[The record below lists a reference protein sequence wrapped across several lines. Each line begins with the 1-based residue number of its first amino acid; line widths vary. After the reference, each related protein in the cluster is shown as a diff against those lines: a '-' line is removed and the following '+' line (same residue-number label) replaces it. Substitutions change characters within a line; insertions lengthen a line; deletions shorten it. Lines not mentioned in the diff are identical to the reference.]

1 MPKKYSTE
9 YFADPTTADE
19 LNSIL
24 RAAAEARYDP
34 DSTGYI
40 NIKVLL
46 KEPAIVVTK
55 LDATL
60 VKLAYHFKDGELV
73 LGDEEIPVTLN
84 YVEQFSDGG
93 LETVDMKD
101 IEIFDLNGQEAKP
114 LGYSKHEEYGKDMI
128 KANAELT
135 ELFEPPLTLGHP
147 PSHSGLPK
155 LGIVRNLRDH
165 ATKAGTIVADFVNVP
180 KSLAPWIRK
189 KLYDQVSPVIYKNVV
204 APSGAKFSR
213 VVRSVGLLGAAIPR
227 IKELEGL
234 PVHFAEGNADALSE
248 FCKGGIEE
256 LRFSHND
263 FEPEKEEYAM
273 PEEKKVTMSAEEH
286 KVLLARAENAEK
298 FADTE
303 KANEDLQ
310 AKLDAAQK
318 EKDELSKKLGVE
330 EKARTEI
337 LESGRKK
344 KVESFVEETKKA
356 GRILPAQSD
365 ALMAVADILTDSDTF
380 GEGDAAV
387 TQLDALM
394 AFVGTI
400 PEESAVKFA
409 EMSTE
414 NTEAH
419 DDDETKNNAAP
430 SMNVA
435 WFGRAEKYA
444 EDHKCDFETAA
455 VKTFKTGDEKHAE
468 LRDE

>member
-24 RAAAEARYDP
+24 RAAAEARYNE
-34 DSTGYI
+34 YV

-46 KEPAIVVTK
+46 KESAVIVTK
-55 LDATL
+55 PDATL

-73 LGDEEIPVTLN
+73 LSNEEIPVTLN
-84 YVEQFSDGG
+84 YVEQFAEGG
-93 LETVDMKD
+93 LKT
-101 IEIFDLNGQEAKP
+101 IDLDNVEVFKVNGQSTTE
-114 LGYSKHEEYGKDMI
+114 LGYVDHPEYRKDMLAASI
-128 KANAELT
+128 DLK

-155 LGIVRNLRDH
+155 LGILRNLRDH
-165 ATKAGTIVADFVNVP
+165 ESKIGIMVADLKNVP
-180 KSLAPWIRK
+180 ESLGPWIRK
-189 KLYDQVSPVIYKNVV
+189 KLYDKVSPVIYKNVV
-204 APSGAKFSR
+204 APSGKVYSR
-213 VVRSVGLLGAAIPR
+213 VIRSLGLLGAVPPR

-234 PVHFAEGNADALSE
+234 PVQFSEDEDVLSE
-248 FCKGGIEE
+248 FCQGGLEE
-256 LRFSHND
+256 LRFDKNE

-286 KVLLARAENAEK
+286 KILLARAENAEK

-318 EKDELSKKLGVE
+318 EKDELSEKLGVE

-356 GRILPAQSD
+356 GRILPAQGD

-414 NTEAH
+414 NGEAH

-468 LRDE
+468 LRD